1 MERSSFCVHPSAK
14 KRIKSLIC
22 HWRELPSLVQIM
34 LLPRHQIN
42 LSDIPLTFFSRLA
55 RSWISSFMINWYKGY
70 LTYMI
75 VFHHYLLHWK
85 TLQEWF
91 STRAPHR
98 AEICYALGQ
107 SFTPTYFIRSLWRRH
122 LKQLT
127 PLPGKAAKRGSWDD
141 VLILC
146 LIINLLKP
154 PWLLLSLFKR
164 KDLPAPYSSLS
175 QTKILHDFL
184 DICNDSQQLWNE
196 VWIKRH
202 SQ

>member
-55 RSWISSFMINWYKGY
+55 HSWISSFMINWCKGY
-70 LTYMI
+70 LTHISLSPLPATLKNPTGMI
-75 VFHHYLLHWK
+75 HY
-85 TLQEWF
+85 TC
-91 STRAPHR
+91 APHR

-107 SFTPTYFIRSLWRRH
+107 SFTPTYFIRCLWRRH

-141 VLILC
+141 VLMLC

-154 PWLLLSLFKR
+154 PWFLLSLFKG

-184 DICNDSQQLWNE
+184 DICNGSQQLWNE

-202 SQ
+202 SW